1 MIQHGGPF
9 RLQHN
14 LAKPAN
20 IPITHWSLMTQVCVI
35 ESQEN
40 SWLELIRKV
49 VLPSKCIWD
58 YPAFSKYRPSCF
70 RLQCAHIT
78 QTKFKSREIP
88 FTHNLLRIVKSF
100 WNFAQGAAGSLPRSV
115 QNFKSIGQL
124 KWMSWGNEIS
134 RDLGS
139 RWFSTG
145 YPILGLPPVSRVPW
159 LLWADVNPFWPYQHR
174 PPLHESF
181 HGNHTTPRPHLGMTT
196 LVASDGAGDGVWK
209 GRNER
214 CPLRNYPGIVAS
226 QHIDGTILETTFQT
240 NFHVWKL
247 L

>member
-1 MIQHGGPF
+1 MYL
-9 RLQHN
+9 RL
-14 LAKPAN
+14 
-20 IPITHWSLMTQVCVI
+20 S
-35 ESQEN
+35 
-40 SWLELIRKV
+40 
-49 VLPSKCIWD
+49 
-58 YPAFSKYRPSCF
+58 FSKYRPSCF

-88 FTHNLLRIVKSF
+88 FTYNLLRIVKSF

-124 KWMSWGNEIS
+124 KWVSWGNEIS

-181 HGNHTTPRPHLGMTT
+181 HGNHTTLRPHPGMTT
-196 LVASDGAGDGVWK
+196 LVASDGAGDGVSK

-214 CPLRNYPGIVAS
+214 SPLRTGIAVP
-226 QHIDGTILETTFQT
+226 QQIDGAIFQTTFL
-240 NFHVWKL
+240 NSFSCVRIVVFWFKFHGKFGSDNYVELSKAIIWKNCVYMHHADSL
-247 L
+247 SPK